1 MTDGGPP
8 LGASAGDEWVC
19 LNVGGTVFATTRT
32 TLAKDPASFLYR
44 LVVTPTTA
52 TATPSAG
59 HPVEG
64 VNGVAASAPP
74 SGPGGGSANGGG
86 SSPLGSSRDANGAFL
101 IDRDPSYFSPVLNYL
116 RHGKL
121 VMDKSMAEEGVLEE
135 AEFYNITGLIGL
147 VKERIQQRDQNCG
160 REGRNIVYRVL
171 QCHEDELT
179 NLVSTMSDGWKFEQL
194 INIGS
199 QYQYGS
205 EDHAEFLCVVSREYP
220 FDAKANGHA
229 MPTDKGK
236 FLRQAGSRM

>member
-121 VMDKSMAEEGVLEE
+121 VMDKSMAEEGKWAPPMAHHSGLLERGVVIIRSRDPK
-135 AEFYNITGLIGL
+135 AFIITF
-147 VKERIQQRDQNCG
+147 IQFSG
-160 REGRNIVYRVL
+160 FKSL
-171 QCHEDELT
+171 
-179 NLVSTMSDGWKFEQL
+179 K
-194 INIGS
+194 
-199 QYQYGS
+199 
-205 EDHAEFLCVVSREYP
+205 
-220 FDAKANGHA
+220 
-229 MPTDKGK
+229 
-236 FLRQAGSRM
+236 